1 MIIMI
6 ILVNT
11 EIWLKTQLLCTF
23 TSENQFE
30 ERLDTIFDSY
40 ELFSRKIFILKLEP
54 SKELV
59 ISYNIVPS
67 ANTKFISNTIMAHR
81 KKETNTLYTINAL
94 NRLIIKLNKGYLDKS
109 YEIDWNEYRNSMIL
123 TDGDGYKVMKTKLFR
138 IIDVN

>member
-1 MIIMI
+1 
-6 ILVNT
+6 
-11 EIWLKTQLLCTF
+11 
-23 TSENQFE
+23 
-30 ERLDTIFDSY
+30 
-40 ELFSRKIFILKLEP
+40 
-54 SKELV
+54 
-59 ISYNIVPS
+59 
-67 ANTKFISNTIMAHR
+67 MAHR